1 MRMNILEALKERV
14 LLADGAIGTELQK
27 AGLEPGGC
35 VERWN
40 IDHPERLLAIQ
51 RAYAEAGSDCISTN
65 TFGAS
70 RITLQR
76 HGLDDQLQS
85 INENAV
91 RIARQAL
98 GERPGFV
105 LGDIGPLGGLLEPY
119 GDISEHSARDA
130 LTEQASALVEAGVD
144 AVLTETQ
151 TSLEELGIAVAA
163 AREVG
168 APCIIASV
176 AFDVI
181 REGTE
186 LRTMMGV
193 DPEGAARF
201 MSDAG
206 VDVLGVNCGAGVH
219 ASWTATALRRYRSVC
234 DLPTLAQPNAGQPEL
249 ENLQVVYRQDPD
261 SMGDQV
267 EEILDAG
274 ARILGG
280 CCGTT
285 PEHIRRFRI
294 VVDKWNADGT

>member
-1 MRMNILEALKERV
+1 MHILEALKERV

-35 VERWN
+35 SESWN

-51 RAYAEAGSDCISTN
+51 RAYAEAGSDCTSTN

-70 RITLQR
+70 RIMLQR
-76 HGLDDQLQS
+76 HDLDDHRQL
-85 INENAV
+85 IIENAV
-91 RIARQAL
+91 RIAREAL
-98 GERPGFV
+98 GSRSGFV

-119 GDISEHSARDA
+119 GDLSEASAREA
-130 LTEQASALVEAGVD
+130 FTEQAAGLVEAGVD
-144 AVLTETQ
+144 ALIIETQ

-181 REGTE
+181 RDGTD

-201 MSDAG
+201 MADAG
-206 VDVLGVNCGAGVH
+206 VDVLGVNCGTGVDAGW
-219 ASWTATALRRYRSVC
+219 AATALRRYQSVAWGIRYAKSSTPGPASSEGAAVRRQNTS
-234 DLPTLAQPNAGQPEL
+234 DASAPSLTRGTRTGHKVSWPVARPYWNRFLA
-249 ENLQVVYRQDPD
+249 R
-261 SMGDQV
+261 
-267 EEILDAG
+267 
-274 ARILGG
+274 
-280 CCGTT
+280 
-285 PEHIRRFRI
+285 
-294 VVDKWNADGT
+294 

>member
-1 MRMNILEALKERV
+1 MHILEALKERV

-35 VERWN
+35 SESWN

-51 RAYAEAGSDCISTN
+51 RAYAEAGSDCTSTN

-70 RITLQR
+70 RIMLQR
-76 HGLDDQLQS
+76 HDLDDHRQL
-85 INENAV
+85 IIENAV
-91 RIARQAL
+91 RIAREAL
-98 GERPGFV
+98 GSRSGFV

-119 GDISEHSARDA
+119 GDLSEASAREA
-130 LTEQASALVEAGVD
+130 FTEQAAGLVEAGVD
-144 AVLTETQ
+144 ALIIETQ

-181 REGTE
+181 RDGTD

-201 MSDAG
+201 MADAG
-206 VDVLGVNCGAGVH
+206 VDVLGVNCGTGVDAGW
-219 ASWTATALRRYRSVC
+219 AATALRRYQSVSS
-234 DLPTLAQPNAGQPEL
+234 LPTLAQPNAGQPEL
-249 ENLQVVYRQDPD
+249 ENLQVVYRQDPE

-267 EEILDAG
+267 REILDAG
-274 ARILGG
+274 ARIVGG

-285 PEHIRRFRI
+285 PEHIRRFRTVI
-294 VVDKWNADGT
+294 DAWNADGT